1 MDTKEAKKILYGY
14 AGLKMAVQNDMDRI
28 RRAENDA
35 LIPAL
40 KMGDGSKSTGG
51 SGDRQE
57 NAVLRWMDVKERL
70 MPGISEKVSRMREI
84 EDAINSLSDSFEQ
97 IVLTKRYIEVDGYY
111 HPTWKDIAKAIYH
124 SDEERAERA
133 VTRLH
138 GRALVSI
145 ADALD
150 KKESHL

>member
-14 AGLKMAVQNDMDRI
+14 AGLKMAVHNDMDRI

-70 MPGISEKVSRMREI
+70 MPGIEAKVSRMSDI
-84 EDAINSLSDSFEQ
+84 EAAINSLSDSFEQ
-97 IVLTKRYIEVDGYY
+97 LVLVKRYIEVDGYY
-111 HPTWKDIAKAIYH
+111 HPTWPEIAQAIYLT
-124 SDEERAERA
+124 DEEKAVKA

-145 ADALD
+145 SEVMS

>member
-14 AGLKMAVQNDMDRI
+14 AGLKMEVENDLNRI

-35 LIPAL
+35 MIPAL

-70 MPGISEKVSRMREI
+70 MPSIEDKVARMRDI
-84 EDAINSLSDSFEQ
+84 ERAINSLSDSFERL
-97 IVLTKRYIEVDGYY
+97 VLMHRYIDVEGYY
-111 HPTWKDIAKAIYH
+111 HPTWPEIAQAIYLT
-124 SDEERAERA
+124 DEEKAVQA

-138 GRALVSI
+138 GRALQSV
-145 ADALD
+145 AEALG
-150 KKESHL
+150 KEESHL